1 MFVMVCVSTCETP
14 GIALIFSTNSSSGAY
29 PLSGMRIHKVRR
41 KAKNRIAIVVL
52 GKDTYLASHGPKSSS
67 GTVVISLKSKQ
78 APHTKRFTVTPS
90 LTFLISGRYSSTT
103 LAIASRL
110 SDVAL
115 SPSYLQ
121 RHSRQ
126 TRLKDMAPFA
136 SGTSANEDAG
146 RPDGIAG
153 AKAWRSKGNNGEFHA
168 LRTNS

>member
-1 MFVMVCVSTCETP
+1 MQP
-14 GIALIFSTNSSSGAY
+14 QG
-29 PLSGMRIHKVRR
+29 RIHYWVANKTCVVRCSDVASR
-41 KAKNRIAIVVL
+41 QQKSRRLSIQN
-52 GKDTYLASHGPKSSS
+52 TYLASHGPKSSN

-78 APHTKRFTVTPS
+78 PPHTKRLTVTS
-90 LTFLISGRYSSTT
+90 LLIFLISGRYSSTT

-136 SGTSANEDAG
+136 SGTSANAVDARLAG
-146 RPDGIAG
+146 MAG
-153 AKAWRSKGNNGEFHA
+153 AKACQWVERVRQLLHFANTPEKGISGR
-168 LRTNS
+168 LTY